1 MPISEELLELFKWR
15 PRPGPGPGPDPASL
29 LQFIV
34 DLEQPAI
41 KQAAIGAYLDY
52 AAATAQ
58 AQVHLVQA
66 LQKAVNQKAR

>member
-1 MPISEELLELFKWR
+1 MAISDELLELFKWR

-34 DLEQPAI
+34 DLEQPAL
-41 KQAAIGAYLDY
+41 KQAAIGAYLEY

-58 AQVHLVQA
+58 AQLNLVQG
-66 LQKAVNQKAR
+66 LQKAVGQAGR